1 MDAFVIYFSGGKAA
15 LDAYLLA
22 QHGVKLDE
30 LASEK
35 VDNVNAEFEIGERKI
50 ITFQPEGSNWHVL
63 TGDIELVFDEEKT
76 GRSLAVASKGG
87 EALMIFD
94 QDVTGAAW
102 FEYHKD
108 GQLRRKWA
116 EIESEV
122 EANIGEPLNEYDAKM
137 FTDEV
142 DEEEG
147 PPGIWELEELAQAV
161 TGIAWERFS
170 APGVMYRMPPEDE
183 ED

>member
-30 LASEK
+30 LAGEK
-35 VDNVNAEFEIGERKI
+35 VDDVNAEFEIGDWKI
-50 ITFQPEGSNWHVL
+50 ITFQPEGSDWHVL
-63 TGDIELVFDEEKT
+63 TGDIQLVFDEEKT
-76 GRSLAVASKGG
+76 GRSLSAASKDG
-87 EALMIFD
+87 EALMIFE

-116 EIESEV
+116 NIEGEV
-122 EANIGEPLNEYDAKM
+122 EANIGEPLNENDAKM
-137 FTDEV
+137 LTDEV
-142 DEEEG
+142 DQEEG
-147 PPGIWELEELAQAV
+147 APDFWELEELAETV
-161 TGIAWERFS
+161 TGIDWERFS
-170 APGVMYRMPPEDE
+170 APGTMYQMPPEDE